1 MIGPELELYSP
12 LIGPQSG
19 SLVSTFHQEMLNYHL
34 SPSLEYQDRPYDT
47 WFRAEKRKTFRSV
60 ARSVLLWMSLYLKM
74 VRRRPLC
81 TVFYSTE
88 TGTAKKYAKLAAELF
103 NMSYRTQLR
112 ALDTRPDTEVT
123 AEAADIELVVAST
136 FGDGEAPEMSRG
148 YTAALNTM
156 VELCANNNNDLGRAS
171 NVGSRRFHNHGEAL
185 VDAFNQ
191 EKACD
196 CEIIANLR
204 LML

>member
-1 MIGPELELYSP
+1 MIGPELEQFSP

-60 ARSVLLWMSLYLKM
+60 AMSVLLWMSLYLKM

-81 TVFYSTE
+81 TVSYSSE

-171 NVGSRRFHNHGEAL
+171 NVGSRRFHNYSMNYREAL
-185 VDAFNQ
+185 VGTFNQ
-191 EKACD
+191 
-196 CEIIANLR
+196 
-204 LML
+204 